1 MVGTFGDAS
10 TDLDRVIKGIAESR
24 VLFLS
29 RKEGQ
34 LVTDAWAGQ
43 VLGQQRRFF
52 CGPLCPVPRGLSGIR
67 LHPGPGEGSDPPWT
81 LGSSY

>member
-43 VLGQQRRFF
+43 VLGQHRRFF
-52 CGPLCPVPRGLSGIR
+52 PPSLSGATRPVWYPPTSGAGGR
-67 LHPGPGEGSDPPWT
+67 L
-81 LGSSY
+81 

>member
-1 MVGTFGDAS
+1 MVGAFGDAS

-43 VLGQQRRFF
+43 VLGQHRR
-52 CGPLCPVPRGLSGIR
+52 
-67 LHPGPGEGSDPPWT
+67 
-81 LGSSY
+81 

>member
-43 VLGQQRRFF
+43 VLGQHHRFF
-52 CGPLCPVPRGLSGIR
+52 PALFVRCHAACLVSAYIPGRGKALTR
-67 LHPGPGEGSDPPWT
+67 PGH
-81 LGSSY
+81 

>member
-1 MVGTFGDAS
+1 MVGAFGDAS

-43 VLGQQRRFF
+43 LLG
-52 CGPLCPVPRGLSGIR
+52 
-67 LHPGPGEGSDPPWT
+67 
-81 LGSSY
+81 

>member
-29 RKEGQ
+29 RKEGR

-43 VLGQQRRFF
+43 VLGQHRRFF
-52 CGPLCPVPRGLSGIR
+52 WPSSSGARRPVWYPPTSGAGGR
-67 LHPGPGEGSDPPWT
+67 L
-81 LGSSY
+81 